1 MVDFSRSAIMY
12 QKEKKSE
19 LLAIILSFGLPGA
32 GIAYAS
38 GLGKGFLF
46 FILTVIGYICLVI
59 PGLILHLYGA
69 VVAYNDARDFN
80 ARLMERIAVSEGR
93 SA

>member
-1 MVDFSRSAIMY
+1 MVDFTKQAIMY

-19 LLAIILSFGLPGA
+19 LLAILLSYMLPGS

-46 FILTVIGYICLVI
+46 FILTVIGYIFLII

-80 ARLMERIAVSEGR
+80 ARLMERIVATTV
-93 SA
+93 